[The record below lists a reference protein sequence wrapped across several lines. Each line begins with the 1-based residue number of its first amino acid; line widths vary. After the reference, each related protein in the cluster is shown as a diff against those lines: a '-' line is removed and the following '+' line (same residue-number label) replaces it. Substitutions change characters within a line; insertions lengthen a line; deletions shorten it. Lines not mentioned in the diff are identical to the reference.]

1 MRILLT
7 NDDGIDAPGLHV
19 LEQAARQVGDVIVV
33 APAEAH
39 SGCSH
44 RVTTNALIRVHA
56 AGANRFA
63 VEGTPADCVRVALFR
78 FGPAPMWVLSG
89 VNEGGNLGADVH
101 HSGTVAAVRE
111 AVLHGW
117 AGAAF
122 SQYKRKG
129 IALDWNLA
137 ATCLPALLR
146 DLAARPVEGGA
157 YWNVNLPHLE
167 PGAATPEYVYC
178 PLDPHPLPLSF
189 RMEDGHL
196 HYNGDYHGRRR
207 LAGADVDVCF
217 GGRIAVTRLRL
228 YGDDANTQRK
238 QVL

>member
-1 MRILLT
+1 MRFILT
-7 NDDGIDAPGLHV
+7 NDDGIDAPGI
-19 LEQAARQVGDVIVV
+19 QALYEAAHQVGEVIVV
-33 APAEAH
+33 APAVAH

-44 RVTTNALIRVHA
+44 RVTTHGPIRVRQV
-56 AGANRFA
+56 GPNRYA
-63 VEGTPADCVRVALFR
+63 VEATPADCVRVALHR
-78 FGPAPMWVLSG
+78 FGPEPAWVLSG

-117 AGAAF
+117 TGAAF

-129 IALDWNLA
+129 LAIDWKQVA
-137 ATCLPALLR
+137 ERVLPLLR
-146 DLAARPVEGGA
+146 ELTARPEDPGV

-167 PGAATPEYVYC
+167 PGTPPPESVFC
-178 PLDPHPLPLSF
+178 PLDPSPLPLSF
-189 RMEDGHL
+189 HLEDEHL

-207 LAGADVDVCF
+207 VSGSDVDVCF

-228 YGDDANTQRK
+228 P
-238 QVL
+238 